1 ALDYGEDPEITD
13 DYLPILLLWSL
24 LPDNDPDLDKLER
37 EEFTKDDDKGNEEDE
52 AADIMTG
59 LTSDFKKM
67 SMLQKLRTT
76 VTKIC
81 SSPQRPKHFR
91 TTAVRV
97 YGDMLAP
104 SGRKLASLM
113 PIRDVRHRWNHTHA
127 MIKCGLMLRRAIG
140 TWVFERDELQGLK
153 LEPEDWLFLESLGEL
168 LEAGV
173 FFYLFECKLTFLLD
187 VHESN

>member
-1 ALDYGEDPEITD
+1 MSRRMKSARAPDSGPLLAVLDYVEDPEITD
-13 DYLPILLLWSL
+13 DYLPSKDLPFHYD
-24 LPDNDPDLDKLER
+24 PDNDPDLHKLER
-37 EEFTKDDDKGNEEDE
+37 EEFTKDDDKENEEDE

-81 SSPQRPKHFR
+81 SSPQRRKHFR
-91 TTAVRV
+91 TTAFRV

-104 SGRKLASLM
+104 SGRKLTSLM

-127 MIKCGLMLRRAIG
+127 MIKHGLMLRRVSH
-140 TWVFERDELQGLK
+140 WDLGL
-153 LEPEDWLFLESLGEL
+153 
-168 LEAGV
+168 
-173 FFYLFECKLTFLLD
+173 
-187 VHESN
+187 